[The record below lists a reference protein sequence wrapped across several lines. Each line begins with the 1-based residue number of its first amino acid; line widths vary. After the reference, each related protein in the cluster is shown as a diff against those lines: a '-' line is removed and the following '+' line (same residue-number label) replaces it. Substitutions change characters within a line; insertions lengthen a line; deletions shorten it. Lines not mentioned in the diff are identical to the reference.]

1 MKKKKLNHN
10 FEFMF
15 AIMAMA
21 IVVFGVVVFFWMWCF
36 PQGAAETIS
45 PMQRYE
51 VLLETGF
58 KGDSVQLQ
66 LNDSVMFAARVTEDA
81 VTVELSVPKQEKQSD
96 FLMVLLPEKDMAYA
110 FNLSADMP
118 EVMLHNSPDGV
129 TLGGE

>member
-66 LNDSVMFAARVTEDA
+66 LNDSVMFAVRVTEDA
-81 VTVELSVPKQEKQSD
+81 VTVTSVSLTMRWSCLRIAESTTTRGAVRD
-96 FLMVLLPEKDMAYA
+96 V
-110 FNLSADMP
+110 
-118 EVMLHNSPDGV
+118 
-129 TLGGE
+129 

>member
-21 IVVFGVVVFFWMWCF
+21 IVVFGGVVLFWMWCF
-36 PQGAAETIS
+36 PQGAAESIS

-110 FNLSADMP
+110 FNLSTDAP
-118 EVMLHNSPDGV
+118 EVVLRNTANGV
-129 TLGGE
+129 VIGGE